1 MNERAL
7 RVLEFGRIREMLIQR
22 ISSPLGRELAEA
34 LTPQTDVQAVAR
46 LQEETSEARAIT
58 RTEEFPLRGLFDV
71 RPAIRRAG
79 LGATVSPEDLALLA
93 QVMGVSRRSQGFFR
107 DKSSVYPRLS
117 IYGLQLTPLKHV
129 EDEIAACIGESGEV
143 LDSAS
148 DKLRRLRADIR
159 SIHGGIKNKL
169 ESMIR
174 SATVQ
179 KYLQDAIV
187 TVRNN
192 RYVLPVK
199 AEYKGQVPGIIH
211 DQSASGAT
219 LFIEPMVIVDM
230 NNRLRQAEAQEEQEI
245 ERILRVLSE
254 LVGSHKDELLTNM
267 ECLAVLDLAM
277 AKGRLSY
284 ELKCSE
290 PALDGKSLRLRQ
302 ARHPLIPP
310 QEVVPVDVTL
320 GNGFSVLLITGPN
333 TGGKTVT
340 LKTIG
345 LLSLMAQS
353 GLHIPVQEGSHVRV
367 FQSIY
372 ADIGDEQ
379 SIEQSLSTFSSH
391 MTNITGIVKEADRE
405 SLVLLDELGAGTDP
419 AEGAA
424 LAMSI
429 VDCLHARGS
438 LVVATTH
445 YSELKAYAHVTDGVQ
460 NASVE
465 FDLETLRPTYHLT
478 IGLPGKSNAFEISAR
493 LGLDAGVIARAR
505 DYLTTDALKVE
516 DLLQSLS
523 AARES
528 AFEDRRQ
535 AAVHKLAAEN
545 LLADTEKRLSSVR
558 NKEEQ
563 LIAAARTEARAL
575 VQRTRREMDEL
586 LDELRKAQESAP
598 AADLGRIIEGARK
611 KWRVA
616 GDGLGQPDQ
625 APGRV
630 SKRAYSVDGEIA
642 PGDDVLIE
650 HLNQK
655 AKILEIQGDIAVV
668 QMGSMRANVALS
680 GLRRLAAAKP
690 SEKRS
695 TFQIVSRNRERVGLE
710 LDLRGETVD
719 SAIMRIDKYL
729 DDALIA
735 GFPQVH
741 LIHGKGTGALRI
753 GVQEYLRTHPA
764 VESFRYG
771 QAGEGGSGVTVVKFK
786 DK

>member
-1 MNERAL
+1 MNERAM
-7 RVLEFGRIREMLIQR
+7 RVLELCSVKDILKQHV
-22 ISSPLGRELAEA
+22 SSTLGRELADMLNPSSDIGE
-34 LTPQTDVQAVAR
+34 VAR
-46 LQEETSEARAIT
+46 LQAETTEARAIS

-79 LGATVSPEDLALLA
+79 LGAIVAPEDLSLLA
-93 QVMGVSRRSQGFFR
+93 QVMSVARRAQGFFR
-107 DKSSVYPRLS
+107 DKASLYPHLSVY
-117 IYGLQLTPLKHV
+117 GLKLTPLKHV
-129 EDEIAACIGESGEV
+129 EDEITSCIGESGEV
-143 LDSAS
+143 LDRAS

-159 SIHGGIKNKL
+159 SIQGGIKNKL
-169 ESMIR
+169 ESMVR

-179 KYLQDAIV
+179 KYLQDPIV
-187 TVRNN
+187 TVRNG

-199 AEYKGQVPGIIH
+199 TEYKGQVPGIIH

-219 LFIEPMVIVDM
+219 LFVEPMVIVDM
-230 NNRLRQAEAQEEQEI
+230 NNRLRQAEVQEEQEV
-245 ERILRVLSE
+245 EKILRMLSE
-254 LVGSHKDELLTNM
+254 LVGGHKDELLTNM

-277 AKGRLSY
+277 AKGRMSY
-284 ELKCSE
+284 QLRCSE
-290 PALDGKSLRLRQ
+290 PSLDSKSLRLKQ
-302 ARHPLIPP
+302 ARHPLIPSH
-310 QEVVPVDVTL
+310 EVVPVDVVL
-320 GNGFSVLLITGPN
+320 GIDFSVLLITGPN

-353 GLHIPVQEGSHVRV
+353 GLHIPAQEGSQVRV
-367 FQSIY
+367 FETIY

-391 MTNITGIVKEADRE
+391 MTNITGIVREANHN

-429 VDCLHARGS
+429 VDRLHARGS

-493 LGLDAGVIARAR
+493 LGLDPDVISRAR

-516 DLLQSLS
+516 DLLQSL
-523 AARES
+523 AVARES

-535 AAVHKLAAEN
+535 AEVYKRSAEVMLSEAEMKL
-545 LLADTEKRLSSVR
+545 TSVR

-563 LIAAARTEARAL
+563 LIAAARAEARSL
-575 VQRTRREMDEL
+575 IQRTRREMEEL
-586 LDELRKAQESAP
+586 LDELRRAQEGAS
-598 AADLGRIIEGARK
+598 AADFGRIIESARK
-611 KWRVA
+611 KWRQAGENLGPLESVERVA
-616 GDGLGQPDQ
+616 QQVILS
-625 APGRV
+625 AEEHM
-630 SKRAYSVDGEIA
+630 SK
-642 PGDDVLIE
+642 GDDVLVA

-655 AKILEIQGDIAVV
+655 GRILEIHGETAVV
-668 QMGSMRANVALS
+668 QMGSMRANISLTS
-680 GLRRLAAAKP
+680 LKRLGARQP
-690 SEKRS
+690 EQRS
-695 TFQIVSRNRERVGLE
+695 SFQMVNRSREGVGLE

-719 SAIMRIDKYL
+719 SAILRIDKYL

-741 LIHGKGTGALRI
+741 LIHGKGTGALRV
-753 GVQEYLRTHPA
+753 GVQDYLRSHPA
-764 VESFRYG
+764 VGSFRFG

-786 DK
+786 EK

>member
-1 MNERAL
+1 LNERAI
-7 RVLEFGRIREMLIQR
+7 RVLEFGRIREMLMQH

-34 LTPQTDVQAVAR
+34 LTPQTDIQSVAR
-46 LQEETSEARAIT
+46 LQAETTEARAIS

-79 LGATVSPEDLALLA
+79 LGAIVSPEELALLA
-93 QVMGVSRRSQGFFR
+93 QVMAVARRAQGFFR
-107 DKSSVYPRLS
+107 DKEEAYPHLSVY
-117 IYGLQLTPLKHV
+117 GLRLTPLKHV
-129 EDEIAACIGESGEV
+129 EAEIATCIGESGEV
-143 LDSAS
+143 LDGAS

-159 SIHGGIKNKL
+159 AIQGGIKNKL
-169 ESMIR
+169 ESMVR
-174 SATVQ
+174 SSTVQ
-179 KYLQDAIV
+179 KYLQDPIV

-219 LFIEPMVIVDM
+219 LFVEPMAIVDM
-230 NNRLRQAEAQEEQEI
+230 NNKLRQAEAQEEQEI

-254 LVGSHKDELLTNM
+254 MVGSHKDELLTNM
-267 ECLAVLDLAM
+267 DCLAELDLAM
-277 AKGRLSY
+277 AKGRMSY
-284 ELKCSE
+284 QLKCSE
-290 PALDGKSLRLRQ
+290 PALDDKSLRLRK
-302 ARHPLIPP
+302 ARHPLIPA

-320 GNGFSVLLITGPN
+320 GNAFSVLLITGPN

-353 GLHIPVQEGSHVRV
+353 GLHIPVQEGSQVRV

-391 MTNITGIVKEADRE
+391 MTNITGIVKQADHD

-445 YSELKAYAHVTDGVQ
+445 YSELKAYAYVTEGVQ

-465 FDLETLRPTYHLT
+465 FDLETLRPTYRLT

-493 LGLDAGVIARAR
+493 LGLDPDVIARAR
-505 DYLTTDALKVE
+505 HYLTTDALKVE
-516 DLLQSLS
+516 DLLQSL
-523 AARES
+523 ATDRES
-528 AFEDRRQ
+528 ASEDRRQ
-535 AAVHKLAAEN
+535 AEVYRRNAEN
-545 LLADTEKRLSSVR
+545 MLAETEKRLASVR

-563 LIAAARTEARAL
+563 LITAARTEARVL

-586 LDELRKAQESAP
+586 LDELRKAQEAAP
-598 AADLGRIIEGARK
+598 AADLGRIIEGARQ
-611 KWRVA
+611 KWRHA
-616 GDGLGQPDQ
+616 GENLGPLESMS
-625 APGRV
+625 GGTVRR
-630 SKRAYSVDGEIA
+630 SHLEEGEIS

-655 AKILEIQGDIAVV
+655 GKILEIQGDTAVV
-668 QMGSMRANVALS
+668 QMGSMRANIALK
-680 GLRRLAAAKP
+680 GLRRLAAAKQP
-690 SEKRS
+690 EKRS
-695 TFQIVSRNRERVGLE
+695 TFQVVSRDRERVGLE

-719 SAIMRIDKYL
+719 SAI
-729 DDALIA
+729 
-735 GFPQVH
+735 
-741 LIHGKGTGALRI
+741 LRI
-753 GVQEYLRTHPA
+753 VRPA
-764 VESFRYG
+764 WAITWWCKSTTRSV
-771 QAGEGGSGVTVVKFK
+771 AGSVSQRQGCPPRGGI
-786 DK
+786 